1 MLMLVRLRAI
11 YKHTIIQFFLLWL
24 LPICV
29 ISFRTNYLN
38 CKNRDCMIIGVQEC
52 QCDFCKE
59 IHSITALQTRNVVST
74 KQPKKNW
81 TFIVYIAADNDL
93 RSFAARNIK
102 QMATIGSNEHINILV
117 HLDIRVSGN
126 KKITRRY
133 FIEKNRILHVNS
145 HDQATQ
151 CMNSGDPNTLI
162 SCCKWGIKD
171 YPAKDYALIL
181 WNHGTGIIDPPS
193 GRIINPAELFSFNP
207 STNRLEL
214 DRSIGFLD
222 LINGL
227 EPEQRGICWDDSI
240 GNYLTNQKLES
251 ALATITKDYLEG
263 NKLSII
269 GFDAC
274 LMSMIEIGNIV
285 KNYAHIMVSSQEVE
299 LGMGWNYS
307 AILYPFEKNNLDMN
321 TFAQHIVDTYAKTYN
336 SITNDYT
343 LSAID
348 LNSIESLEHNV
359 DRVAQLFIEALN
371 KQKNRTVKNALKASR
386 NKLLCTHFDEPTYV
400 DLHHLYSNLLNNLG
414 HFRFDDAKAGTTITA
429 ALERK
434 LSQGKEL
441 IDNIVIANT
450 TGRNLKNAHGIS
462 IYFPERGM
470 YTSYK
475 NTSFVEQNAW
485 GAFLYKYLMN

>member
-1 MLMLVRLRAI
+1 MLVGLRKI
-11 YKHTIIQFFLLWL
+11 NKHIPIQLFLLWL

-29 ISFRTNYLN
+29 ISLRTNHLN
-38 CKNRDCMIIGVQEC
+38 CQNRDCMIVEMQEC

-59 IHSITALQTRNVVST
+59 VEATTALQTRKVISI
-74 KQPKKNW
+74 KQPEKDW
-81 TFIVYIAADNDL
+81 TFIVYMAADNDL

-102 QMATIGSNEHINILV
+102 QMASIGSNEHINILV

-171 YPAKDYALIL
+171 YPAKEYALIF
-181 WNHGTGIIDPPS
+181 WNHGTGIIDPPH

-222 LINGL
+222 LINCL

-251 ALATITKDYLEG
+251 ALATITKDYLKG

-307 AILYPFEKNNLDMN
+307 AILYPFAKNSLDMN
-321 TFAQHIVDTYAKTYN
+321 TFAQNIVDMYAKTYN

-343 LSAID
+343 LSAIN
-348 LNSIESLEHNV
+348 LNSIESLEQNV
-359 DRVAQLFIEALN
+359 DRVAQLLIEALN

-414 HFRFDDAKAGTTITA
+414 YFRFDDAKAGATITA

-475 NTSFVEQNAW
+475 DISFVEQNAW